1 MEREGEREI
10 RRLGWEEGKRV
21 IRRLGMGGVK
31 GKERF
36 EDWGWEEEGEE
47 RDLEIVMRR
56 GRGGREIRRL
66 SWEKK

>member
-1 MEREGEREI
+1 
-10 RRLGWEEGKRV
+10 
-21 IRRLGMGGVK
+21 MGGVK